1 MRIYNNNK
9 KMMEGVMSLIAELRQ
24 ALYDLPV
31 TGKPSRKVIAHFC
44 EHDGI
49 RIQFTRARTTWHA
62 MAPSSVKPWW
72 MVLEPMID
80 RHRREPQDA
89 QQRDDSHPKTTE
101 SSSQADDKQ
110 NDNKKNQ
117 AVEVL

>member
-1 MRIYNNNK
+1 MHIYNNNK

-24 ALYDLPV
+24 ALYDLPLA
-31 TGKPSRKVIAHFC
+31 GRPSRKAIAHFC

-49 RIQFTRARTTWHA
+49 RIRFTRARTTWHA
-62 MAPSSVKPWW
+62 LAPSSVKPWW
-72 MVLEPMID
+72 MVLDPQIN
-80 RHRREPQDA
+80 RHRRTARGMQADKDNFRQTEP
-89 QQRDDSHPKTTE
+89 
-101 SSSQADDKQ
+101 SSSPTDDKQ